1 MENND
6 NELGRNEVRA
16 FIFEIIDDM
25 SDTEMRQ
32 LLKDLEGWRKSKN
45 EKRKYPR
52 RSTLINITYS
62 SDQRRIFEDFVRNIS
77 VSGLYIETNL
87 LSELGQKLIMTFS
100 HPDSGNPIK
109 VIGKVIRVDSGGI
122 GVKFNKLTESPNTN
136 GEIKNRSPV
145 SAIVV
150 LNT

>member
-1 MENND
+1 MEIND

-32 LLKDLEGWRKSKN
+32 LLKDLEKWRKSKN

-77 VSGLYIETNL
+77 AAGLFIETNL
-87 LSELGQKLIMTFS
+87 LSELGQKLTMTFF
-100 HPDSGNPIK
+100 HPGSGDPIK
-109 VIGKVIRVDSGGI
+109 VLGKVIRVDSQGI
-122 GVKFNKLTESPNTN
+122 GVKFNKLLSDF
-136 GEIKNRSPV
+136 
-145 SAIVV
+145 
-150 LNT
+150 

>member
-32 LLKDLEGWRKSKN
+32 LLKDLEGWQKSKN

-77 VSGLYIETNL
+77 VGGLYIETNL
-87 LSELGQKLIMTFS
+87 LSELGQKLAMTFS
-100 HPDSGNPIK
+100 HPDSGDPIK
-109 VIGKVIRVDSGGI
+109 VLGKVIRVDSKGI
-122 GVKFNKLTESPNTN
+122 GVKFNKLLSDF
-136 GEIKNRSPV
+136 
-145 SAIVV
+145 
-150 LNT
+150 

>member
-6 NELGRNEVRA
+6 NELGKNEVRA

-32 LLKDLEGWRKSKN
+32 LLKDLEKWQKSKN

-52 RSTLINITYS
+52 KSTLINITYS

-77 VSGLYIETNL
+77 AAGLFIETNL
-87 LSELGQKLIMTFS
+87 LSELGQKLTMTFS
-100 HPDSGNPIK
+100 HPGSGDPIK
-109 VIGKVIRVDSGGI
+109 VLGKVIRVDSQGI
-122 GVKFNKLTESPNTN
+122 GVKFNKLISDF
-136 GEIKNRSPV
+136 
-145 SAIVV
+145 
-150 LNT
+150 